1 MAAKAFRTRPAPRK
15 AASPEN
21 VAAFLAALDHPFKA
35 EILALRQIILDAD
48 KSIAEGI
55 KWNTL
60 SFRTQ
65 DYFATVHLRAKDG
78 VQVILHRGAKVR
90 DNSGVI
96 TIPDPA
102 ALLEWLAQDRA
113 SVRFRDMPD
122 IESKR
127 AALTKVIRAWI
138 KSEGG

>member
-1 MAAKAFRTRPAPRK
+1 MATKSSRTKSPPRK
-15 AASPEN
+15 EAGSQS
-21 VAAFLAALDHPFKA
+21 VAAFLAALDHPLKA

-60 SFRTQ
+60 SFRTT

-90 DNSGVI
+90 DNSSAV

-102 ALLEWLAQDRA
+102 SLLEWLARDRA
-113 SVRFRDMPD
+113 SVKFRDMKD
-122 IESKR
+122 IEARR
-127 AALTKVIRAWI
+127 AAFTRVVRAWI
-138 KSEGG
+138 KSEGL

>member
-1 MAAKAFRTRPAPRK
+1 MAMKGSRTKPAPRK
-15 AASPEN
+15 AASPED
-21 VAAFLAALDHPFKA
+21 VAAFLAALDHPLKA
-35 EILALRQIILDAD
+35 EILALRQIILAAD
-48 KSIAEGI
+48 NSIAEGV

-60 SFRTQ
+60 SFRTT

-78 VQVILHRGAKVR
+78 VQIILHRGAKVR
-90 DNSGVI
+90 DNSSAI

-113 SVRFRDMPD
+113 SVKFRDRQD

-127 AALTKVIRAWI
+127 AVFTKVIRAWI